1 MKKNLFPLLFLFP
14 ALALYAVFFVAPVFF
29 SGALSFMKWNLFG
42 PAAFVGA
49 ENYRAL
55 FGDSVFWQALK
66 NTFAYALGTVPLSM
80 GISIV
85 LAAVVEKSGKR
96 SRGIFRTLLFL
107 PVIASLAITALVWSI
122 LLSPHF
128 GHVNIFLKMLGIAGP
143 NWLNDPS
150 WAMLSLVIV
159 GVWRGASYNMVLYI
173 AGLKNIDP
181 QLYEAARIDGAGGI
195 NQFFHVSVPL
205 LSHVSLFVLVVS
217 LIQSF
222 QVFATVNIM
231 TEGGPNNATNVL
243 VYHVYQ
249 EAFRFFDIGRSS
261 AAAIVMFVVVLSIAL
276 VQIRMMDRAE
286 KPSRS

>member
-1 MKKNLFPLLFLFP
+1 MDKRVLPFLFLFP
-14 ALALYAVFFVAPVFF
+14 ALALYLVFFVAPVFF
-29 SGALSFMKWNLFG
+29 SAVLSFMRWNLFG
-42 PAAFVGA
+42 PATFVGTQ
-49 ENYRAL
+49 NYTSL
-55 FGDSVFWQALK
+55 FADAVFWHALR
-66 NTFAYALGTVPLSM
+66 NTIVYALGTVPLSM

-96 SRGIFRTLLFL
+96 SRAIFRTLLFL
-107 PVIASLAITALVWSI
+107 PVIASLAITALVWSL

-128 GHVNIFLKMLGIAGP
+128 GHINIFLKMIGIAGP

-150 WAMLSLVIV
+150 WAMFSLVLV
-159 GVWRGASYNMVLYI
+159 GVWRAVSYNMVLYI

-181 QLYEAARIDGAGGI
+181 QLYEAARIDGAGAF
-195 NQFFHVSVPL
+195 NQFFHISLPL
-205 LSHVSLFVLVVS
+205 LQPVSLFVLVVS

-261 AAAIVMFVVVLSIAL
+261 AAAMVLFVLVLCISF
-276 VQIRMMDRAE
+276 VQIRLMDRSDRPV
-286 KPSRS
+286 KS

>member
-1 MKKNLFPLLFLFP
+1 MNKKLFPLFFLFP
-14 ALALYAVFFVAPVFF
+14 ALALYAVFFVAPVFY
-29 SGALSFMKWNLFG
+29 SAALSFMKWNLFG
-42 PAAFVGA
+42 PATFVGG

-55 FGDSVFWQALK
+55 FGDAVFWQALK

-128 GHVNIFLKMLGIAGP
+128 GHVNVFLKLMGIAGP

-150 WAMLSLVIV
+150 WAMLSLVLV

-261 AAAIVMFVVVLSIAL
+261 AAALVMFAVVLSIAL

-286 KPSRS
+286 KPSRP